1 MGFAPKGAIAVHAR
15 RVFVVVAL
23 LVVALLVSLLSATPA
38 GAVAPTSASCIGQ
51 FFSRHAGLG
60 AAHTGETV
68 GSFTSAT
75 ARELGAE
82 LGDTISSAGTLP
94 REACGL

>member
-1 MGFAPKGAIAVHAR
+1 MRVQRLLIVAALVAMALPLDLLGAA
-15 RVFVVVAL
+15 
-23 LVVALLVSLLSATPA
+23 PA

-51 FFSRHAGLG
+51 FFSSHAGLG

-75 ARELGAE
+75 ARELGRE
-82 LGDTISSAGTLP
+82 FGVTISGGRTLP
-94 REACGL
+94 REDCGL

>member
-1 MGFAPKGAIAVHAR
+1 MRANRKRLG
-15 RVFVVVAL
+15 L
-23 LVVALLVSLLSATPA
+23 LVAVSTATLTLAASAA
-38 GAVAPTSASCIGQ
+38 SAAAPTSASCIGQ
-51 FFSRHAGLG
+51 FFSSHAGLG

-75 ARELGAE
+75 ARELGRDFGAS
-82 LGDTISSAGTLP
+82 ISGARGLP